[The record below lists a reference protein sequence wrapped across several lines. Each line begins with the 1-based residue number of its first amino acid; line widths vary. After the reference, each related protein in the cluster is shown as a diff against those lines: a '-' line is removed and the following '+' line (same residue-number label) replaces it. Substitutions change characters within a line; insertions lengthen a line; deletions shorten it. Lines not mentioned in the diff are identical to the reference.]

1 MFKTVLRTAPI
12 WLSWMALDA
21 VAQAQTEMDAITIT
35 ATRSPQKISE
45 TGRSITVIEGS
56 RFNNLPVQSVDELL
70 RYVPGIEVQSRGPMG
85 AQSDIVMRG
94 GTFQQVLVLLDG
106 VKINDPITG
115 HFNGNLPIAPFEI
128 HRIEVL
134 RGPAA
139 SVYGAEA
146 VGGVINI
153 ITHSFHKHETAQK
166 TEGKT
171 TLALGQY
178 GLVMGEGGIRKT
190 GPKWNLSAGALSNST
205 YGQKLRGDNRGFIYN
220 HTFSASASVA
230 LKNNWQLSLRSS
242 YDNRRFAAQNFYTT
256 FVSDTARETVNKFW
270 NQAQLKQVKD
280 GRLRQADLMY
290 KSTTDDFLFNSVSIP
305 NNNRSSSFFFQYLE
319 SKRINQ
325 RLTLNGGVQLDRRA
339 IRSNDRGNHST
350 SRGSLFGGGLY
361 SFKQWRFSPSLR
373 IDWDENY
380 KGALLPQFN
389 VAYLLPKMTL
399 RANAGRAIRGADFT
413 ERFNNFNK
421 PIVTGGS
428 IGNPNLGAENS
439 WSYEAGFDY
448 IPAKDLRITFSGFYR
463 DQQDVI
469 DFVPTPY
476 AQMPRRDNLVPGRIY
491 ALAKNISEVTTR
503 GVEMDIAYQ
512 HTFAPQHSLQVNAGI
527 TLLKSNTS
535 DSVPSFYILSHA
547 NTLIQGN
554 IVYNVKQ
561 FSLALNGL
569 YKKRNARTASAINAE
584 ITPSYFVMNVRASYA
599 LYNGNMKFFLQTN
612 NVFDEVYSDLLGSR
626 MPRQWTS
633 AGITIHFR

>member
-12 WLSWMALDA
+12 WLIWIASDGF
-21 VAQAQTEMDAITIT
+21 AQSQTEMDAVTIT

-128 HRIEVL
+128 QRIEVL

-153 ITHSFHKHETAQK
+153 ITHSFHKHETVKK

-178 GLVMGEGGIRKT
+178 GLVMAEGGVRKT

-220 HTFSASASVA
+220 HTFSASASLA

-256 FVSDTARETVNKFW
+256 FLSDTARETVNKFW

-290 KSTTDDFLFNSVSIP
+290 KSTTDDFLFNSNSIP
-305 NNNRSSSFFFQYLE
+305 NNNRSNSFFFQYLE
-319 SKRINQ
+319 SKRINN

-339 IRSNDRGNHST
+339 IRSNDRGNHAT
-350 SRGSLFGGGLY
+350 HRGSLFGGGLY
-361 SFKQWRFSPSLR
+361 SYKQWRFSPSLR
-373 IDWDENY
+373 VDWDENY

-389 VAYLLPKMTL
+389 VAYLMPKMTL

-448 IPAKDLRITFSGFYR
+448 IPTNDLRITFSGFYR

-476 AQMPRRDNLVPGRIY
+476 EQMPRRDNLVPGRVY
-491 ALAKNISEVTTR
+491 ALAKNIKEVSTR
-503 GVEMDIAYQ
+503 GLEMDISYQ
-512 HTFAPQHSLQVNAGI
+512 HSFAEAHSLNFNAGI
-527 TLLKSNTS
+527 TLLRSTTS

-554 IVYNVKQ
+554 IVYNIKQ
-561 FSLALNGL
+561 FSVAVNGL
-569 YKKRNARTASAINAE
+569 YKKRNARQAPAINAE
-584 ITPSYFVMNVRASYA
+584 ITPSYFVMNLRASYA
-599 LYNGNMKFFLQTN
+599 LYNGSMRFFLQTN
-612 NVFDEVYSDLLGSR
+612 NLFDEVYSDLLGSR

-633 AGITIHFR
+633 AGVTISFR

>member
-1 MFKTVLRTAPI
+1 MFLRMLTA
-12 WLSWMALDA
+12 A
-21 VAQAQTEMDAITIT
+21 VALALLSSPSLAQNQLDEVTIT

-56 RFNNLPVQSVDELL
+56 RFNRLPVQSVDELL

-115 HFNGNLPIAPFEI
+115 HFNGNLPIAPYDI
-128 HRIEVL
+128 QRIEVL

-153 ITHSFHKHETAQK
+153 ITHAFHKHETAKK
-166 TEGKT
+166 TTAKT
-171 TLALGQY
+171 TLALGEY
-178 GLVMGEGGIRKT
+178 GLVMAEGGVRKT
-190 GPKWNLSAGALSNST
+190 GPKWNYGFSGLSNST
-205 YGQKLRGDNRGFIYN
+205 YGQFLRGNNRGFIYN
-220 HTFSASASVA
+220 HTFTGSASLAM
-230 LKNNWQLSLRSS
+230 KNNWQLSMRSS

-256 FVSDTARETVNKFW
+256 FLSDTAQETVNIFW
-270 NQAQLKQVKD
+270 NQAQLKQVTE
-280 GRLRQADLMY
+280 GRLRQADIVY
-290 KSTTDDFLFNSVSIP
+290 KSTTDDYLFNSVSLP
-305 NNNRSSSFFFQYLE
+305 NNNRSNSIFVQYLE
-319 SKRINQ
+319 SKKINS
-325 RLTLNGGVQLDRRA
+325 RLTLNGGIQLDRRA
-339 IRSNDRGNHST
+339 IRSNDRGNHQT
-350 SRGSLFGGGLY
+350 HRGSLFGGGLY
-361 SFKQWRFSPSLR
+361 TYKQWRFSPSLR

-380 KGALLPQFN
+380 KGAALPQLN
-389 VAYLLPKMTL
+389 IAYLLPKMTL

-421 PIVTGGS
+421 PLVAAGS
-428 IGNPNLGAENS
+428 IGNPNLGTENS

-448 IPAKDLRITFSGFYR
+448 IPTKDLRITFSGFYR

-476 AQMPRRDNLVPGRIY
+476 AQMPRRDNLVPGRTY
-491 ALAKNISEVTTR
+491 ALAKNIKEVSTR
-503 GVEMDIAYQ
+503 GLEMDIAYTHHFSTTHQ
-512 HTFAPQHSLQVNAGI
+512 LSVNAGI
-527 TLLKSNTS
+527 TVLGSNTS

-554 IVYNVKQ
+554 IIYQVGA
-561 FSLALNGL
+561 FSAALNGL
-569 YKKRNARTASAINAE
+569 YKQRNARQAPAINAE
-584 ITPSYFVMNVRASYA
+584 ITPSYFVLNARFSYQ
-599 LYNGNMKFFLQTN
+599 LYQGNLKFFLQSN
-612 NVFDEVYSDLLGSR
+612 NLFDEVYSDLLGSR
-626 MPRQWTS
+626 MPRRWTS
-633 AGITIHFR
+633 AGLTFQFN